1 MYNRNFDASQITRRK
16 GEKAVAGSFLSCVG
30 TAPLVAIKD
39 SSIIYSVKQ
48 GQMTQYTRYPA
59 CIGISPGCPCPELN
73 ESLISGMNI
82 ALPGPVTG
90 ITYTVGSIIVSW
102 NAPTNGV
109 GPYTYLVT
117 PYLNGVAQSS
127 VTTAHGFYRFTNL
140 EEWQPYTFTVCAMN
154 GVGQGPIVSADSSFI
169 APPNSLSAVIMGRP
183 SVADPAPSLSYVIMI
198 GLDQLM
204 QYVASVNMGPTR
216 GSRFMYVW
224 ASSIAQAWN
233 WVSSD
238 SRISGVH
245 DNWNWNTKSNTVLS
259 ENDKIVWMCNVV
271 DAIMPFFIPGP
282 YRSMF
287 NCNVEVA
294 NRVKSFGNWSSW
306 FALWNTW
313 FTSRQNDGSS
323 VASTLQP
330 VESANWNETIIVDG
344 ITINSISSY
353 PAPQQWT
360 RLTVN
365 GKKQNYLTY
374 TWDNVTSTCLTEEN
388 EAMIQSSVS
397 PSTGSARDAEIDTVK
412 SMAAILSDTDKLIAE
427 FWAGGPGTV
436 SPPLM
441 FLWFWK
447 EYVRTIDS
455 VSCDNI
461 IYSLLDLAIHLFEGG
476 RVTWRLKK
484 AHMEARP
491 IQEIRRRYAGQTIA
505 SWNGNVDGAQWIPY
519 QAANFIT
526 PPFADFPSGHS
537 HFSKAFALTM
547 YKWFGS
553 TITKRSIMYDKQT
566 LISPLFTM
574 DQNTT
579 YGTFVVP
586 IGASEVQPGTVP
598 STPITLSFDTWDDMA
613 DSAGMSRLY
622 GGIHALTAH
631 TSSQSSAIQV
641 DGYINSTW
649 NILTT
654 SPLVIPSN
662 EPIIPGPVNPSS
674 NDPVVPVNNPS
685 NDPVAPVPTN
695 PSNDPVAPDPVV
707 PVQDPVQD
715 PVISSNEP
723 DVSIVE
729 PYKIQFNY
737 LNGSPS
743 SAIETL
749 FNQSK
754 AFLESIIVQSHGLRL
769 AEISTEYD
777 MIVDVDMK
785 SLGTGILASARPTIA
800 NDKVSPAM
808 PLRQL
813 VILNSDALHS
823 SSLLGSSQLNGVSVT
838 KLIPVLIHEM
848 LHGLGIA
855 SMQTGYETIGWDQ
868 FLDASKTWYVGPGA
882 KSEAIKAY
890 QEIVGNQVQRIPV
903 ENSFGSGTAYSH
915 WEEGINSQFQSDY
928 RYYNYGSGNVFHPCL
943 PDEIMTGVAGTS
955 FYFTRLTAGALMDH
969 GYVVDMNSSNIVSYP
984 QTSLQKLV

>member
-1 MYNRNFDASQITRRK
+1 MYNRNFDASSITRRR
-16 GEKAVAGSFLSCVG
+16 GEKTVAGSFLSKVG
-30 TAPLVAIKD
+30 TAPNNNQFYGSSPQLGIKD

-48 GQMTQYTRYPA
+48 GQMTQYTRYPT

-73 ESLISGMNI
+73 ESLISGNNI

-102 NAPTNGV
+102 NAPTNGA
-109 GPYTYLVT
+109 GPYLYLVT

-140 EEWQPYTFTVCAMN
+140 QEWQPYTFTVCAMN
-154 GVGQGPIVSADSSFI
+154 NVGLGPVVSADSSFI
-169 APPNSLSAVIMGRP
+169 APPNTLSDIMTGRP
-183 SVADPAPSLSYVIMI
+183 SVGNPAPCLTYVINI

-245 DNWNWNTKSNTVLS
+245 DNWNWNTKSNTILS
-259 ENDKIVWMCNVV
+259 ENDQIVWMCTVI
-271 DAIMPFFIPGP
+271 DSIMPFFIPGP

-287 NCNVEVA
+287 NCNVDVS
-294 NRVKSFGNWSSW
+294 NRVKSFGNWSTW

-323 VASTLQP
+323 LASSLQP
-330 VESANWNETIIVDG
+330 VESANWSETIIVDG
-344 ITINSISSY
+344 VTINSISSY

-360 RLTVN
+360 RLTVQ

-374 TWDNVTSTCLTEEN
+374 TWDNVLSSCLTEEN
-388 EAMIQSSVS
+388 EVTIQGTVA
-397 PSTGSARDAEIDTVK
+397 PSTGSARDAEIDYVK
-412 SMAAILSDTDKLIAE
+412 LLTASLSDTDKLIAE

-455 VSCDNI
+455 VSCENL
-461 IYSLLDLAIHLFEGG
+461 IYSMLDLAIHLFEGG
-476 RVTWRLKK
+476 RITWRLKK
-484 AHMEARP
+484 MHMEARP
-491 IQEIRRRYAGQTIA
+491 IQEIRRRYAGQTVA

-519 QAANFIT
+519 QAANFIS

-547 YKWFGS
+547 NKWFGN
-553 TITKRSIMYDKQT
+553 TITKRSIIYDKQS
-566 LISPLFTM
+566 LISPLFPT
-574 DQNTT
+574 DQTTT
-579 YGTFVVP
+579 YGSFLVSV
-586 IGASEVQPGTVP
+586 GASEIQPGIVP
-598 STPITLSFDTWDDMA
+598 SVPVTLSFDTWNDMA
-613 DSAGMSRLY
+613 NSAGISRLY

-631 TSSQSSAIQV
+631 TSSQSTAIQV
-641 DGYINSTW
+641 DEFIESTW

-654 SPLVIPSN
+654 SPLVIPSS
-662 EPIIPGPVNPSS
+662 EPVPVNPST
-674 NDPVVPVNNPS
+674 DPVVPIQDPVVPS
-685 NDPVAPVPTN
+685 NDPVAPVQ
-695 PSNDPVAPDPVV
+695 DPVV
-707 PVQDPVQD
+707 PSVPVE
-715 PVISSNEP
+715 S
-723 DVSIVE
+723 
-729 PYKIQFNY
+729 YKIHFNY
-737 LNGSPS
+737 LNGTPS
-743 SAIETL
+743 TTVESL
-749 FNQSK
+749 FTQSK
-754 AFLESIIVQSHGLRL
+754 AFLESIIVTSHGLRL
-769 AEISTEYD
+769 PEISTEYD

-785 SLGTGILASARPTIA
+785 SLGAGILASARPTIA
-800 NDKVSPAM
+800 NDAVIPAI

-813 VILNSDALHS
+813 VTLNSDALNS
-823 SSLLGSSQLNGVSVT
+823 TSLLGSSQLNGTTIT
-838 KLIPVLIHEM
+838 KLVPVLIHEI

-855 SMQTGYETIGWDQ
+855 SMQTGYETVGWDQ
-868 FLDASKTWYVGPGA
+868 FLDSSKTWYVGPNGDGSN
-882 KSEAIKAY
+882 SEAINAY
-890 QEIVGNQVQRIPV
+890 QEIVGSQVHRIPV

-915 WEEGINSQFQSDY
+915 WEEGLNSQFQSDY

-955 FYFTRLTAGALMDH
+955 FYFTKLTAGALKDH
-969 GYVVDMNSSNIVSYP
+969 GYTVDMNSSNIVAYP
-984 QTSLQKLV
+984 ASSLQKLI